1 MAIPWEERVPMLSIN
16 PHAATPE
23 DVARLAAELMDA
35 RKTIAELIELRDL
48 PRRRRFK
55 ERSW

>member
-35 RKTIAELIELRDL
+35 RKIIADL
-48 PRRRRFK
+48 MEHRK
-55 ERSW
+55 GEAW